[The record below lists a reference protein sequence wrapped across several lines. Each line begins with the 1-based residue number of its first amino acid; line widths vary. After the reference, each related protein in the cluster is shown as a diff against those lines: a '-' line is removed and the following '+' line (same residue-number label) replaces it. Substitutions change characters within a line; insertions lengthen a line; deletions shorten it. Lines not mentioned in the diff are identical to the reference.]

1 MERHPTTAIL
11 ISCPTCGLVRMAD
24 DYASAHARGNAHIAF
39 QGIRKSTTAKSTRQ
53 TGSRV
58 HWPKRRHQWR
68 AWRFRQASK
77 ISPLKLASHRISRY
91 EGEIISVE
99 NLKG

>member
-1 MERHPTTAIL
+1 MERHLTTIIL
-11 ISCPTCGLVRMAD
+11 ISCPTCGLIRMAD
-24 DYASAHARGNAHIAF
+24 NYASAHARGNAHISF
-39 QGIRKSTTAKSTRQ
+39 SGHPKSTTAKSMRQ

-58 HWPKRRHQWR
+58 QWPKRRHQWR

-77 ISPLKLASHRISRY
+77 ISPLKLASNRISRY

-99 NLKG
+99 NLSG